1 MTSDAQHTHDYP
13 AMLWSLKNILKPFF
27 LPDQQ
32 SCFVEMQRVTGLII
46 GGSRAMLLFTE
57 EVFEG
62 ADIDM
67 LVQFERRDPVFEF
80 LQEVGYQ
87 YTPRIGQTNYLE
99 GLRDDGDVPLTIA
112 PTISFSSGDGYKGQ
126 TIFGV
131 LDFTRTGVKEKIQII
146 LTRGTPVYCI
156 LQFHSS

>member
-1 MTSDAQHTHDYP
+1 MS
-13 AMLWSLKNILKPFF
+13 
-27 LPDQQ
+27 
-32 SCFVEMQRVTGLII
+32 
-46 GGSRAMLLFTE
+46 LFTE

-112 PTISFSSGDGYKGQ
+112 PTISFSSGDGYEGQ

-131 LDFTRTGVKEKIQII
+131 SGLHANWSEGEDPDHSDTGDTGVLYPAIS
-146 LTRGTPVYCI
+146 
-156 LQFHSS
+156 LQLSVPEELNEIC